1 MNALRQSVASRDVFH
16 PMRVTRAMFVI
27 GVMWAI
33 SAVGALG
40 STSAAAAAASAA
52 LPSAAAAS
60 SAGVAANDAALVA
73 RIAGQLA
80 QKGGVRTHFR
90 QTRTLAALSSPLV
103 STGALVFERDRGVIW
118 RMDTPYRVTYVIG
131 DTSVKKIDA
140 GGHSSTSALARGS
153 MGQVSRMMRALVGGD
168 LSALYSQFDVAAS
181 GTPAR
186 WRLQLTPN
194 QPQLAQFVKALR
206 MEGDAYLQML
216 EVTGANGDTTRIEFS
231 GSEPVDALSPA
242 ELALFG
248 AR

>member
-1 MNALRQSVASRDVFH
+1 MTTIGRRAESRNVFH
-16 PMRVTRAMFVI
+16 TMRVMFATCT
-27 GVMWAI
+27 MA
-33 SAVGALG
+33 AAGALG
-40 STSAAAAAASAA
+40 CTSAAAAAASAA
-52 LPSAAAAS
+52 LPSSAGVS
-60 SAGVAANDAALVA
+60 SAGAAANDAALVA

-80 QKGGVRTHFR
+80 EKGGVRTRFR
-90 QTRTLAALSSPLV
+90 QTQTLAALSNPIV

-118 RMDTPYRVTYVIG
+118 RIDTPYRVTYVIG

-140 GGHSSTSALARGS
+140 AGHSSTSAPARGS
-153 MGQVSRMMRALVGGD
+153 MAQVSRMMRALLGGD

-186 WRLQLTPN
+186 WRLRLTPN

>member
-1 MNALRQSVASRDVFH
+1 MTAIRQPVASRGVLRA
-16 PMRVTRAMFVI
+16 MRVTGAACLMC
-27 GVMWAI
+27 ALA
-33 SAVGALG
+33 AVGALG
-40 STSAAAAAASAA
+40 WKSAMAAAASTA

-60 SAGVAANDAALVA
+60 SAGAALVA

-80 QKGGVRTHFR
+80 EKGGVRTHFR
-90 QTRTLAALSSPLV
+90 QTQTLAALSSPLV

-118 RMDTPYRVTYVIG
+118 RIDTPYRVTYVIG

-140 GGHSSTSALARGS
+140 EEHSSTSAPARGS
-153 MGQVSRMMRALVGGD
+153 MAQVSRMMRALLGGD

-186 WRLQLTPN
+186 WRLRLTPN

-216 EVTGANGDTTRIEFS
+216 EVIGANGDTTRIEFS
-231 GSEPVDALSPA
+231 GSEPVDALTPA
-242 ELALFG
+242 ERALFG